1 VELSRIYRS
10 MAALQRRNERID
22 LAAGLDARRLE
33 LWQHWDR
40 KLPGNAFVHRQIA
53 AIRVP

>member
-1 VELSRIYRS
+1 
-10 MAALQRRNERID
+10 MAALQRRNGRID